1 MRPLKWTELR
11 DLAASQ
17 GFSFDRHRGSHYVM
31 TKKGAARPVVI
42 PMRKDL
48 KENIVLSVARTIGT
62 SRGDLEDYIN
72 SRRRPAR
79 RNRKKR

>member
-1 MRPLKWTELR
+1 
-11 DLAASQ
+11 
-17 GFSFDRHRGSHYVM
+17 M